1 MAYRISNIDPINL
14 QLKTAVGI
22 SLPFNGPTGF
32 NSTYTTTEQIK
43 SNLINYLL
51 TRKGERLFRPTFGA
65 NLRNFIF
72 EQISNNNIND
82 LQDILTSK
90 IESNFSKIKI
100 KQLVIT
106 SDTDNNIINIF
117 FSYNIIN
124 TSIKDN
130 ISINIG

>member
-14 QLKTAVGI
+14 QSKTAVGI

-106 SDTDNNIINIF
+106 PDTDNNIINIF